1 MPNADLNV
9 ESRAKVQAEQ
19 MEDVQ
24 SSADFDTI
32 GGEN

>member
-1 MPNADLNV
+1 
-9 ESRAKVQAEQ
+9 

-32 GGEN
+32 GGENWAGLDDKSFKIKI